1 MVGVVYDVNYQ
12 LTYLQLYGIQQT
24 LQVII
29 LPLASQ
35 IHQMHHRTHQIHCH
49 FHGLILVC
57 RIRMPVSIASSAA
70 ASKWLGSN
78 ANCSAGT
85 VGLADEA
92 LSDTFLDYLFLPLP
106 FFPLICAFFFPSA
119 AMTPKVARIASLKM

>member
-1 MVGVVYDVNYQ
+1 MTRVIFSYLILHRTVLIQNLVVGVVYDVNYQ

-49 FHGLILVC
+49 FHWLDLGLCPSPL
-57 RIRMPVSIASSAA
+57 
-70 ASKWLGSN
+70 
-78 ANCSAGT
+78 
-85 VGLADEA
+85 
-92 LSDTFLDYLFLPLP
+92 LPLP
-106 FFPLICAFFFPSA
+106 PSGLGPMLI
-119 AMTPKVARIASLKM
+119 VLLER